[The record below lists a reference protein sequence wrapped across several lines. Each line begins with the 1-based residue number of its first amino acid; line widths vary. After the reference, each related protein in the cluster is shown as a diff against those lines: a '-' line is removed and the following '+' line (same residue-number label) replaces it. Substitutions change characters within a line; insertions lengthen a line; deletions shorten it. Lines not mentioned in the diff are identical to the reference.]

1 MRLGRGMATWSHGR
15 GLPDVLDMAIQSLGD
30 RRAPSSTEGAEK
42 GDEVCVYVCEKKGLN
57 E

>member
-1 MRLGRGMATWSHGR
+1 MRLGRGMATWNNGR
-15 GLPDVLDMAIQSLGD
+15 GLPDVLDMAIQSLRD
-30 RRAPSSTEGAEK
+30 RRVPSSTERAEK